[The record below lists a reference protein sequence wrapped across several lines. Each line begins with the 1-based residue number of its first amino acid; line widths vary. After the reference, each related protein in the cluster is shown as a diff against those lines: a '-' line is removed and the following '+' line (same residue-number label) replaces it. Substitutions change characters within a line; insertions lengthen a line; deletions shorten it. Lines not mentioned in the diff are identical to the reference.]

1 MEGGIEMKTRSE
13 KEPDL
18 EAMSSSEYPLP
29 DPMTALR
36 PRLRTQNRV
45 FGVALTIFF
54 IGLSVY
60 VVGGFYSIEES
71 TLVEEY
77 DAHAGVVTN
86 DFENDKSQEV
96 FNQEQEQKY
105 VETKGGHGK
114 GNKGNDKGNTFWN
127 NHGRE
132 NPYDDRFSGVGGS
145 TRFNNSQSRHHVNHT
160 IGEAAAQARWNRTH
174 PGIPFPSGGNHADG
188 VMHTGGA
195 AGSGTGGGQAIDRCE
210 RGAMR
215 KFNQWLLSPVTK
227 QDGMKY
233 TIVEQMN
240 HDSHAF
246 T

>member
-13 KEPDL
+13 KEPDV
-18 EAMSSSEYPLP
+18 EAMSRSEYPLP

-45 FGVALTIFF
+45 FAVVLTICL

-71 TLVEEY
+71 TLVDEY
-77 DAHAGVVTN
+77 DAHAGIVTN
-86 DFENDKSQEV
+86 DFDNEKAQEV
-96 FNQEQEQKY
+96 FEQEQEQKH
-105 VETKGGHGK
+105 VETKGGHGN
-114 GNKGNDKGNTFWN
+114 GNKGHKWN

-145 TRFNNSQSRHHVNHT
+145 TQFNSSKSRHHLNHT
-160 IGEAAAQARWNRTH
+160 EGVAAAQARWNRTH
-174 PGIPFPSGGNHADG
+174 PGIPFPSGGNHPNG
-188 VMHTGGA
+188 GMHTGDA

-215 KFNQWLLSPVTK
+215 KYNQWLLSPVTK

-233 TIVEQMN
+233 AIVEQMN
-240 HDSHAF
+240 HDSNAF